1 MSSEVSVEE
10 IKRDITALYE
20 KIERCGL
27 SIQDLLIAI
36 QKEND
41 SANELQFYIGEDVR
55 RVKNGGIPSFDIESM
70 KQNIVR
76 CQKNIDL
83 FESTIKKE
91 NDNIKTFLYMIQVL
105 EEDLVRPKEIWYDA
119 KTGQVVNGK
128 DN

>member
-27 SIQDLLIAI
+27 SKQDLLIAI